1 MTAPAK
7 YDGIYFLPGDEDDE
21 LMISFFDFTKEMSG
35 GIPQEGNAI
44 GDKWHIAF
52 FKKDENGE
60 PMFDDAFE
68 AIFGDPATYVNNL
81 AGANVYGCMV
91 RKTDKSSEWFDNYLT
106 KTMQTVTMF
115 KLKKYA
121 EAIANN

>member
-1 MTAPAK
+1 MSAPEK